1 VFLEGTDYNNNLYA
15 MYYKNLSKAILLLF
29 FLGSCLNQSSEN
41 YKWKSLFDGKD
52 LTGWNTYLG
61 PKYDTILNKWDTIP
75 TGLNI
80 DPAKVFSVIEMGGEK
95 VMRISGEQ
103 FGGIST
109 IMEFENY
116 HLQLQFKWG
125 QLKWPP
131 SKKGKKDSGLMY
143 YAVGPQGADGGF
155 WMRSH
160 EFQIE
165 EGDCGDYWACA
176 GAVFDVM
183 AKKENDSTYV
193 YNKDG
198 DIFIFSTVSP
208 NGRNCQKYPDA
219 EKPSGEWNTID
230 LYCYGSTS
238 VHIVNGVVN
247 MILHNSRQLEG
258 NKEIPLTKGKIQFE
272 SEGAEIFYRNIKICS
287 IDKIPD
293 NILDVKKPAK

>member
-1 VFLEGTDYNNNLYA
+1 MFREGTDYIINLLA
-15 MYYKNLSKAILLLF
+15 MYFKNLSKVAVLLLI
-29 FLGSCLNQSSEN
+29 LSSCMNRSEN
-41 YKWKSLFDGKD
+41 NKWQSLFNGKD
-52 LTGWNTYLG
+52 LTGWDTYLG
-61 PKYDTILNKWDTIP
+61 PKYDTVLNRRDSIP
-75 TGLNI
+75 IGLNT
-80 DPAKVFSVIEMGGEK
+80 DPLKVFDVADLGGEK

-109 IMEFENY
+109 TREFENF

-125 QLKWPP
+125 KLQWPP
-131 SKKGKKDSGLMY
+131 NKKGKKDSGLMY

-155 WMRSH
+155 WLRSH

-176 GAVFDVM
+176 GAIFDVR
-183 AKKENDSTYV
+183 AKKENDSTYI
-193 YNKDG
+193 YNKNG
-198 DIFIFSTVSP
+198 DLFTFSTVSP

-219 EKPSGEWNTID
+219 EKPTGEWNTID
-230 LYCYGSTS
+230 LYCFGGTS

-247 MILHNSRQLEG
+247 MVLQNSRQLEG

-287 IDKIPD
+287 IDKLPD
-293 NILDVKKPAK
+293 NILKDRHLTY